1 MINYDLDKIKAV
13 IFDVDGVL
21 SRQTI
26 TLASSGEPLRTVNI
40 KDGYAIQLAQ
50 KMGLRIA
57 ILTGGTTE
65 AIRKRY
71 EGLGVEDIFMG
82 CAVKIHTYDE
92 FLAKY
97 QLSDEEIIYVGDDI
111 PDYEVMRRCGCP
123 CCPADA
129 CSDIKSISRY
139 ISSANGGEGVGRD
152 IVEQVLRA
160 KGHWLSSAK
169 AFDGNHKVPSSKFK
183 VPSKM
188 NYKIILASNSPRRR
202 ELLAGLDIPFE
213 VKVIKGIDESYPE
226 SLDAYEVAE
235 YISCKKAEAY
245 RGLLDEEASEE
256 QGEDAA
262 QTLILTA
269 DTVVIAPTAD
279 EQNDQEGKG
288 VILGKPKDEED
299 AVRML
304 RMLSGKTHHVVTG
317 VCLTTRSQQRHFS
330 VTTEVTF
337 KQLSDAEIRYYI
349 SHYKPFDKAGA
360 YGIQEWIGYIGCTG
374 LKGSYFNV
382 MGLPVQRIYE
392 EIARM

>member
-1 MINYDLDKIKAV
+1 
-13 IFDVDGVL
+13 
-21 SRQTI
+21 
-26 TLASSGEPLRTVNI
+26 
-40 KDGYAIQLAQ
+40 
-50 KMGLRIA
+50 
-57 ILTGGTTE
+57 
-65 AIRKRY
+65 
-71 EGLGVEDIFMG
+71 
-82 CAVKIHTYDE
+82 
-92 FLAKY
+92 
-97 QLSDEEIIYVGDDI
+97 
-111 PDYEVMRRCGCP
+111 
-123 CCPADA
+123 
-129 CSDIKSISRY
+129 
-139 ISSANGGEGVGRD
+139 
-152 IVEQVLRA
+152 
-160 KGHWLSSAK
+160 
-169 AFDGNHKVPSSKFK
+169 
-183 VPSKM
+183 M
-188 NYKIILASNSPRRR
+188 NYKIILASNSPRRK

-235 YISCKKAEAY
+235 YISSKKAEAY
-245 RGLLDEEASEE
+245 RSLLDEE
-256 QGEDAA
+256 QGEDAV

-330 VTTEVTF
+330 VITEVTF

-392 EIARM
+392 EIASM